1 MMILPDPVA
10 LALDLVARDSDN
22 PPGREAECAALAGS
36 LLEAGGFDVHFHEFG
51 PGRTGLAARFGPDD
65 GPPPLVLSGHLDTVP
80 LGAAPWSVNPR
91 GERRDGRIF
100 GRGAS
105 DMKGGVAAL
114 VVGALAAAR
123 EFPAGGALCLVLTAG
138 EETGCEGAAAMARDG
153 VLPPR
158 AGALL
163 VAEPTANRPML
174 GHKGALWLKARTRG
188 RAAHGSMPEL
198 GDNAVLKAARA
209 ALALTDYVAGL
220 PLPASGQRASLN
232 VGSLHGGS
240 KVNMV
245 PDAAFLEL
253 DLRCPADLDPAAL
266 VEDLRRAAGPEVEI
280 EVLSTGRGVATPPD
294 HPWVAR
300 ALELLATATGQE
312 PEPGLLPYFTDAGI
326 LVPALARPPALI
338 LGPGDPGQ
346 AHQTDE
352 WCAEANIRTAAS
364 FYEALCRDWLAASR

>member
-1 MMILPDPVA
+1 MIPRPDPVG

-22 PPGREAECAALAGS
+22 PPGREAECAALAGE
-36 LLEAGGFDVHFHEFG
+36 LLAAGGFAVRYHEFG
-51 PGRTGLAARFGPDD
+51 PGRTGLVARLGPEG
-65 GPPPLVLSGHLDTVP
+65 GPLPLILSGHLDTVP
-80 LGAAPWSVNPR
+80 LGSAPWSVNPR
-91 GERRDGRIF
+91 GERRDGRLY

-114 VVGALAAAR
+114 LAGALAAAR
-123 EFPAGGALCLVLTAG
+123 EFPGGGGLCLALTAG
-138 EETGCEGAAAMARDG
+138 EETGCTGAAAMVRDG
-153 VLPPR
+153 VLPAQ

-174 GHKGALWLKARTRG
+174 GHKGALVLAARTRG

-209 ALALTDYVAGL
+209 ALALTACVAGL
-220 PLPASGQRASLN
+220 PAAASGQRPSLN

-245 PDAAFLEL
+245 PDAALLEL

-294 HPWVAR
+294 HPWAR
-300 ALELLATATGQE
+300 RACELLAAQTGQA
-312 PEPGLLPYFTDAGI
+312 PEPGQLPYFTDAGI
-326 LVPALARPPALI
+326 LVPALGRPPALI

-352 WCAEANIRTAAS
+352 WCAEANIRTAAR
-364 FYEALCRDWLAASR
+364 FYEALCRDWLATSR